1 MTKNC
6 FLAIGLILSFW
17 SICQNSEMKGKTFLL
32 CALLEKA
39 VEARS
44 KSRIIHFC
52 FQSFLKPFAWLWCT
66 RNNWRIF
73 ISTSSSNAN
82 HLFSFFL
89 IYIKMKE
96 GNCPWWFVE
105 SRCVWELLF
114 PWLAQKLVS
123 RLHPTQQY
131 GKPLSSRNPN
141 WHNCQFYLICRQLF
155 GGQIL
160 RIP

>member
-1 MTKNC
+1 MLSVFLMTKNC

-44 KSRIIHFC
+44 KSKIIHFC

-82 HLFSFFL
+82 HLFPFFY
-89 IYIKMKE
+89 IYKNERGKLSVM
-96 GNCPWWFVE
+96 NCGEWV
-105 SRCVWELLF
+105 CVRSAISMVSSEVGVTIASYTTIWE
-114 PWLAQKLVS
+114 
-123 RLHPTQQY
+123 TT
-131 GKPLSSRNPN
+131 
-141 WHNCQFYLICRQLF
+141 
-155 GGQIL
+155 
-160 RIP
+160 